1 MAEMPSS
8 QEESKGARSSL
19 RTYCAVE
26 EFMKSVCRGLK
37 ASSKLEGKIAE
48 LQSVSNE
55 VNRCLQGIES
65 NIQGVV
71 GTSKAADEE
80 LNPHM
85 KYHQQAERKRPR
97 RKGLKPTKRPESQ
110 VRGATQ
116 NLSGNPRKKFV
127 EPIIEHEIAMGDSDV
142 EVNQSVI
149 QVHLSPEAEVL

>member
-1 MAEMPSS
+1 MPSS

-80 LNPHM
+80 LNPPM

-97 RKGLKPTKRPESQ
+97 RKGLKPTKFPFKASHPPAEVIEQEDLQNLVSFLQLIINPRPESQ
-110 VRGATQ
+110 VRGATK
-116 NLSGNPRKKFV
+116 NPAGNP
-127 EPIIEHEIAMGDSDV
+127 
-142 EVNQSVI
+142 
-149 QVHLSPEAEVL
+149 